1 MTESAKKALLYF
13 VISLLVLGAVSGLSA
28 LIYNTTR
35 PSNHNE
41 AKYGVFE
48 INLNGEAWGQA
59 NRRRLAEE
67 TLPELNRIG
76 PTIKLVDSGG
86 DVIVL
91 IDQNQTS
98 TRNCYAGDFLRS
110 QRVITLYPTCITSET
125 EFKSTFMHEV
135 GHALGLSHICRRD
148 GEINDCSPIVHG
160 VSIMNP
166 GLDYTD
172 AFENQSVF
180 DEINRISSVPA
191 TEITELEIKEFN
203 RIWSGVRF

>member
-1 MTESAKKALLYF
+1 
-13 VISLLVLGAVSGLSA
+13 
-28 LIYNTTR
+28 
-35 PSNHNE
+35 
-41 AKYGVFE
+41 
-48 INLNGEAWGQA
+48 
-59 NRRRLAEE
+59 
-67 TLPELNRIG
+67 
-76 PTIKLVDSGG
+76 LVDSGG

>member
-1 MTESAKKALLYF
+1 MTDSAKKAILYF
-13 VISLLVLGAVSGLSA
+13 IISLLVLGAVSGLAA
-28 LIYNTTR
+28 LIYNVTK
-35 PSNHNE
+35 PNNHSE
-41 AKYGVFE
+41 TKYGVYE
-48 INLNGEAWGQA
+48 INLNGEEWGRF
-59 NRRRLAEE
+59 NRRQLVLE
-67 TLPELNRIG
+67 TLPELNRLG
-76 PTIKLVDSGG
+76 PTMRLVDSGG
-86 DVIVL
+86 DVLVL
-91 IDQNQTS
+91 IDQNQTT
-98 TRNCYAGDFLRS
+98 TRNCYSGDYMQS
-110 QRVITLYPTCITSET
+110 QRVITLYPTCITSDT